1 MFKFKQFVED
11 VESYELTEE
20 DFLTLTE
27 EEKNLYLTTEKI
39 SFKVRQARSR
49 LMKKLRKTSLKI
61 GANKWKR
68 KLAGV
73 DRLKTRARKTIR
85 RLFTKKFARGK
96 APTSVGQKNVI
107 MKRLGSKGFQSKIAR
122 VTKRT
127 VKVARKRDM
136 ARKQGGAGKPRSG

>member
-1 MFKFKQFVED
+1 MFKFKQFVEE
-11 VESYELTEE
+11 VESYELNEE
-20 DFLTLTE
+20 DFLTLPE
-27 EEKNLYLTTEKI
+27 EEKNLYLPTEKI
-39 SFKVRQARSR
+39 SFQLRQKRSR

-96 APTSVGQKNVI
+96 APTSVGQKDAI
-107 MKRLGSKGFQSKIAR
+107 HKRLKSKGI
-122 VTKRT
+122 VKRMGVQT
-127 VKVARKRDM
+127 VQQRKKTRKADM
-136 ARKQGGAGKPRSG
+136 QRKQGGAGKPRSG